1 MSKLARP
8 LPVEYL
14 LLDVPASTPLTPLNT
29 FTSIDGITK
38 FSVENRLIDGH
49 IQDFDSLSR
58 YLRQFTPLQF
68 GESIAD
74 FHLLLYIATMEMLP
88 MKVIITYFLVL
99 FKLLKLKIF
108 LGFYGSTFRST
119 KN

>member
-14 LLDVPASTPLTPLNT
+14 LLDIPASTPLTPLNT
-29 FTSIDGITK
+29 FSSVEGITK
-38 FSVENRLIDGH
+38 FPVENRLIDGH
-49 IQDFDSLSR
+49 IQDFDSLSK

-68 GESIAD
+68 RESISD

-88 MKVIITYFLVL
+88 MKVIIRYIFTIMVT
-99 FKLLKLKIF
+99 KIKII
-108 LGFYGSTFRST
+108 LGLNGSTFRSFEDE
-119 KN
+119 

>member
-1 MSKLARP
+1 MYILQEKDSYGNEVSKLARP

-29 FTSIDGITK
+29 FTSINGISK
-38 FSVENRLIDGH
+38 FPVENRLIDGH
-49 IQDFDSLSR
+49 IQDFDSLSK

-68 GESIAD
+68 RESIAD

-88 MKVIITYFLVL
+88 MKVILT
-99 FKLLKLKIF
+99 
-108 LGFYGSTFRST
+108 
-119 KN
+119 

>member
-29 FTSIDGITK
+29 FASIDGIVK
-38 FSVENRLIDGH
+38 FPIENRLIDGH

-88 MKVIITYFLVL
+88 MKVISYFLVL
-99 FKLLKLKIF
+99 LKLLKLKTF